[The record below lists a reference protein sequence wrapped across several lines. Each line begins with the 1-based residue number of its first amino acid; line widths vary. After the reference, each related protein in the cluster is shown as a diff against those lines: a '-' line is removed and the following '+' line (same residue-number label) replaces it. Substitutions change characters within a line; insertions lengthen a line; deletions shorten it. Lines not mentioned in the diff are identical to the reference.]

1 MNTFVNER
9 KIHMKTLCKVIKY
22 NPITII
28 MMISAI
34 LVFGIRISIMSVL
47 ATITMLTIARIMDL
61 DIRDMYKKYPNTKS
75 E

>member
-1 MNTFVNER
+1 
-9 KIHMKTLCKVIKY
+9 MKTLCKVIKY

-61 DIRDMYKKYPNTKS
+61 DIRDMYKKYLIPSLNDDDKIWVLS
-75 E
+75 I